1 MDAAVEVDNLTKRY
15 GDKLAVDAASFAL
28 YPGQLVGLLGPN
40 GAGKTTTLGMLSGLV
55 RPTSGTIR
63 LFGQPLQARAS
74 DLLRHVG
81 LMPEVATFYPY
92 LSGRDNLRVMAAT
105 YGVDARQIDG
115 LIEQVGLTEN
125 AHRPFKT
132 YSQGMR
138 QLLSLANALLGDP
151 DLLLLD
157 EPTNGLDPH
166 GQQRVHN
173 LLRKLAARGKAI
185 LLSSHL
191 LRDVEEICERVI
203 IINRGRIV
211 ADGRLDDLLRAS
223 ARILLRTT
231 DDERALTLLSAA
243 DRPGWIGNIAVE
255 DGRLVLQA
263 PPEQAGELSAFL
275 ARHDI
280 YPVELMPQRESL
292 RSLFAEVTGE
302 TTDGRPGA

>member
-1 MDAAVEVDNLTKRY
+1 VDAAVEVDNLTKRY

-105 YGVDARQIDG
+105 YGADPSQIDH
-115 LIEQVGLTEN
+115 LIEQVGLAEN
-125 AHRPFKT
+125 ARRPFKT

-157 EPTNGLDPH
+157 EPTNGLDPY
-166 GQQRVHN
+166 GQQRVHS
-173 LLRKLAARGKAI
+173 LLRELTARGKAI

-211 ADGRLDDLLRAS
+211 ADGQLSELLRAS
-223 ARILLRTT
+223 AQILLRTT
-231 DDERALTLLSAA
+231 DDERALALLRGAE
-243 DRPGWIGNIAVE
+243 RPGWIGGVTVE

-275 ARHDI
+275 ARHAI
-280 YPVELMPQRESL
+280 YPVELMPQRDSL
-292 RSLFAEVTGE
+292 RSLFVEVTGE
-302 TTDGRPGA
+302 TTDGRPSA